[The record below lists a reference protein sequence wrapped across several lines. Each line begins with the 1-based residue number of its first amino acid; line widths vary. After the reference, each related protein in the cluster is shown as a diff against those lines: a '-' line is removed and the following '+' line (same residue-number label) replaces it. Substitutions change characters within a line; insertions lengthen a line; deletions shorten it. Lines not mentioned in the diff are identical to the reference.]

1 MFRKLYLTALLGLFT
16 TISFAQTGTLKGVIT
31 NRVTGAPV
39 DFANV
44 VIMKN
49 GVQKGGTS
57 TGLDGSFTIKPID
70 PGTYTVKASFAGYT
84 TFSLEGVIISANKIT
99 YLTGDN
105 AIKMTEGVLV
115 DEIEVKGYT
124 KPLIDQGNL
133 SGETKTSKEIVA
145 LPTKSINSIA
155 STTAGIYQKD
165 EGDAVN
171 VRGSRTDATSY
182 IVDGIKVRGTMGVPT
197 SAIEQITVVTG
208 GLPAKY
214 GDATGGVI
222 EVTTKGPSNKLFG
235 SIEYESSRLFD
246 DYNYDLL
253 GFAVSGPIFRKTKSD
268 GTKGNSVVGFFLSG
282 ELRNV
287 DDSDPSAIGVWKVK
301 DNKLAELKS
310 TPFVIAPN
318 AAAGFLSTSA
328 IDFLRLKNLN
338 KFIFCLFYL
347 LLLLLRLLVFLF
359 LFLFQILCPS

>member
-1 MFRKLYLTALLGLFT
+1 MLKKIYLTAILGLFT
-16 TISFAQTGTLKGVIT
+16 SLAFSQTGTLKGVIT
-31 NRVTGAPV
+31 DRITGKPV

-70 PGTYTVKASFAGYT
+70 PGTYTVKASFTGYT

-115 DEIEVKGYT
+115 NEVEVRGYT

-171 VRGSRTDATSY
+171 VRGSRSDATSY
-182 IVDGIKVRGTMGVPT
+182 IVDGIKVRGTM
-197 SAIEQITVVTG
+197 E
-208 GLPAKY
+208 
-214 GDATGGVI
+214 
-222 EVTTKGPSNKLFG
+222 
-235 SIEYESSRLFD
+235 
-246 DYNYDLL
+246 
-253 GFAVSGPIFRKTKSD
+253 
-268 GTKGNSVVGFFLSG
+268 
-282 ELRNV
+282 
-287 DDSDPSAIGVWKVK
+287 IGR
-301 DNKLAELKS
+301 ASCRE
-310 TPFVIAPN
+310 
-318 AAAGFLSTSA
+318 
-328 IDFLRLKNLN
+328 RE
-338 KFIFCLFYL
+338 
-347 LLLLLRLLVFLF
+347 
-359 LFLFQILCPS
+359 

>member
-1 MFRKLYLTALLGLFT
+1 MFKKIYLTTLFGLFA
-16 TISFAQTGTLKGVIT
+16 TITFAQTGTLKGVIT

-115 DEIEVKGYT
+115 DEIEVKGFT

-171 VRGSRTDATSY
+171 VRGSRSDATSY

-197 SAIEQITVVTG
+197 SAIEQM
-208 GLPAKY
+208 
-214 GDATGGVI
+214 
-222 EVTTKGPSNKLFG
+222 KL
-235 SIEYESSRLFD
+235 IIC
-246 DYNYDLL
+246 
-253 GFAVSGPIFRKTKSD
+253 FAI
-268 GTKGNSVVGFFLSG
+268 
-282 ELRNV
+282 
-287 DDSDPSAIGVWKVK
+287 
-301 DNKLAELKS
+301 
-310 TPFVIAPN
+310 
-318 AAAGFLSTSA
+318 
-328 IDFLRLKNLN
+328 
-338 KFIFCLFYL
+338 
-347 LLLLLRLLVFLF
+347 
-359 LFLFQILCPS
+359 

>member
-1 MFRKLYLTALLGLFT
+1 
-16 TISFAQTGTLKGVIT
+16 
-31 NRVTGAPV
+31 
-39 DFANV
+39 
-44 VIMKN
+44 MKN

-70 PGTYTVKASFAGYT
+70 PGTYTVKAFFSGYT
-84 TFSLEGVIISANKIT
+84 TFSLEGVIISINKIT
-99 YLTGDN
+99 YLTGDT
-105 AIKMTEGVLV
+105 IKMTEGVLV

-133 SGETKTSKEIVA
+133 SGETKNLKGNCKLTN
-145 LPTKSINSIA
+145 KSINSIG
-155 STTAGIYQKD
+155 STTGIYQKD

-171 VRGSRTDATSY
+171 VRGSRSDATSY

-235 SIEYESSRLFD
+235 SFEYESSRLFD

-301 DNKLAELKS
+301 DEKLQ
-310 TPFVIAPN
+310 N
-318 AAAGFLSTSA
+318 
-328 IDFLRLKNLN
+328 
-338 KFIFCLFYL
+338 
-347 LLLLLRLLVFLF
+347 
-359 LFLFQILCPS
+359 

>member
-1 MFRKLYLTALLGLFT
+1 MLRKIYLTAILGLFT
-16 TISFAQTGTLKGVIT
+16 SLAFSQTGTLKGVIT
-31 NRVTGAPV
+31 DRVTGNPV

-49 GVQKGGTS
+49 GVQTAGSS

-70 PGTYTVKASFAGYT
+70 PGTYTVKASCTGYT

-115 DEIEVKGYT
+115 NEVEVRGYT

-165 EGDAVN
+165 EGDGIN
-171 VRGSRTDATSY
+171 VRGSRSDATSY

-214 GDATGGVI
+214 GDATGGII

-235 SIEYESSRLFD
+235 AFEYESSRLFD

-253 GFAVSGPIFRKTKSD
+253 GLAVSGPILKKTKAD
-268 GTKGNSVVGFFLSG
+268 GTKGSSILGFFLAA
-282 ELRNV
+282 EFRTV
-287 DDSDPSAIGVWKVK
+287 DDTCCND
-301 DNKLAELKS
+301 
-310 TPFVIAPN
+310 
-318 AAAGFLSTSA
+318 
-328 IDFLRLKNLN
+328 
-338 KFIFCLFYL
+338 
-347 LLLLLRLLVFLF
+347 VFF
-359 LFLFQILCPS
+359 PK